1 MREGPVVEPPVVEPP
16 VVEPAGGIRPP
27 VVEPVETPVASG
39 SPVVEPPVVE
49 PVETPVVIS
58 TAISTSSITGVV
70 EPPVVEPVETPIV
83 PPLKHTQIAQA
94 LGEEI
99 RTGRVRHGRR
109 LPGEKALAARFSVS
123 RNTVRAALQ
132 ELSREGMIAT
142 RSGKGSYVIF
152 DGRPLDG
159 QLGWARSLQAQGI
172 RSEITVL
179 RIERVSEVG
188 TAAAVP
194 GAAERGGA
202 SDHGAS
208 DQAASGHRGADLI
221 AIDRVRRIVGGPAV
235 SYERSRVPAIPAL
248 ADLPV
253 RGLVDGSIT
262 QTVVAAG
269 LLIHSAEQ
277 WMGARPLTA
286 AEAEVLGREP
296 GELFLYATRVTRTR
310 KGELVERVEAV
321 LDPAYF
327 ELHFQLDQG

>member
-1 MREGPVVEPPVVEPP
+1 M
-16 VVEPAGGIRPP
+16 
-27 VVEPVETPVASG
+27 
-39 SPVVEPPVVE
+39 VE
-49 PVETPVVIS
+49 PVETPVVAS
-58 TAISTSSITGVV
+58 PA
-70 EPPVVEPVETPIV
+70 VEPVETPVI
-83 PPLKHTQIAQA
+83 PPLKHTQIAQT

-142 RSGKGSYVIF
+142 RSGKGSYVIY

-159 QLGWARSLQAQGI
+159 QLGWARALQAQGI
-172 RSEITVL
+172 RSDITVL
-179 RIERVSEVG
+179 RIERVSE
-188 TAAAVP
+188 P
-194 GAAERGGA
+194 SPDGA

-208 DQAASGHRGADLI
+208 DLI
-221 AIDRVRRIVGGPAV
+221 AIDRVRRVADGPAV

-248 ADLPV
+248 ADVPV

-262 QTVVAAG
+262 QTVIAAG
-269 LLIHSAEQ
+269 LLVHSAEQ

-286 AEAEVLGREP
+286 EEAEVLGRDP

-310 KGELVERVEAV
+310 KGGLVERVEAV

>member
-1 MREGPVVEPPVVEPP
+1 VTSARPVVEAPVVEPVETPDASSLPVVEP
-16 VVEPAGGIRPP
+16 VETRDASGPP
-27 VVEPVETPVASG
+27 VVEPVETPKV
-39 SPVVEPPVVE
+39 
-49 PVETPVVIS
+49 TS
-58 TAISTSSITGVV
+58 TAISTSSITGT
-70 EPPVVEPVETPIV
+70 PPVETPIV

-172 RSEITVL
+172 RSEIAVL
-179 RIERVSEVG
+179 RIERVSE
-188 TAAAVP
+188 TDEAASVP
-194 GAAERGGA
+194 GAAVRGGA
-202 SDHGAS
+202 SGHS
-208 DQAASGHRGADLI
+208 ASGHRASDLI
-221 AIDRVRRIVGGPAV
+221 AVDRVRRIVGGPAV

-248 ADLPV
+248 ADLPA
-253 RGLVDGSIT
+253 RGLVDGSIA
-262 QTVVAAG
+262 QTVIAAG

-277 WMGARPLTA
+277 WMGARPLTGE
-286 AEAEVLGREP
+286 EAEVLGREP

>member
-16 VVEPAGGIRPP
+16 VVEF
-27 VVEPVETPVASG
+27 ETPVASG
-39 SPVVEPPVVE
+39 SPVVEP
-49 PVETPVVIS
+49 VETPAVNS

-70 EPPVVEPVETPIV
+70 ETPVVEPVETPVASSSPVVEPVETPIV

-179 RIERVSEVG
+179 RIERVSE
-188 TAAAVP
+188 TEEAVP

-202 SDHGAS
+202 SDRMRHPATGS
-208 DQAASGHRGADLI
+208 DLI

>member
-1 MREGPVVEPPVVEPP
+1 MREYPPDD
-16 VVEPAGGIRPP
+16 PA
-27 VVEPVETPVASG
+27 V
-39 SPVVEPPVVE
+39 
-49 PVETPVVIS
+49 
-58 TAISTSSITGVV
+58 
-70 EPPVVEPVETPIV
+70 V

-109 LPGEKALAARFSVS
+109 LPGEQALAARFSVS
-123 RNTVRAALQ
+123 RNTVRAALH
-132 ELSREGMIAT
+132 ELSRDGMIAT
-142 RSGKGSYVIF
+142 RSGKGSYVTF

-159 QLGWARSLQAQGI
+159 QLGWARALQAQGI
-172 RSEITVL
+172 RSQITVL
-179 RIERVSEVG
+179 RIERVSE
-188 TAAAVP
+188 TEESDAADP
-194 GAAERGGA
+194 GA
-202 SDHGAS
+202 S
-208 DQAASGHRGADLI
+208 DLI

-235 SYERSRVPAIPAL
+235 SYERSRVPASAAL
-248 ADLPV
+248 ADLPT

-269 LLIHSAEQ
+269 LLVHSAEQ

-286 AEAEVLGREP
+286 EEAEVLGREP

>member
-1 MREGPVVEPPVVEPP
+1 VSEAP
-16 VVEPAGGIRPP
+16 
-27 VVEPVETPVASG
+27 
-39 SPVVEPPVVE
+39 
-49 PVETPVVIS
+49 
-58 TAISTSSITGVV
+58 VV

-123 RNTVRAALQ
+123 RNTVRAALH

-172 RSEITVL
+172 RSEIAVL
-179 RIERVSEVG
+179 RIERVSQTE
-188 TAAAVP
+188 AAAPVP

-202 SDHGAS
+202 SG
-208 DQAASGHRGADLI
+208 QGASGHSASGHSPSGHRASDLI
-221 AIDRVRRIVGGPAV
+221 AVDRVRRIVGGPAV

-248 ADLPV
+248 ADLPAH
-253 RGLVDGSIT
+253 GLVDGSIA
-262 QTVVAAG
+262 QTVIAAG

-277 WMGARPLTA
+277 WMGARPLTGE
-286 AEAEVLGREP
+286 EAEVLGREP

-310 KGELVERVEAV
+310 RGELVERVEAV

>member
-1 MREGPVVEPPVVEPP
+1 MRVRDEVPNATAVEPSV
-16 VVEPAGGIRPP
+16 
-27 VVEPVETPVASG
+27 
-39 SPVVEPPVVE
+39 
-49 PVETPVVIS
+49 
-58 TAISTSSITGVV
+58 
-70 EPPVVEPVETPIV
+70 V

-99 RTGRVRHGRR
+99 RTGWVRHGRR

-142 RSGKGSYVIF
+142 RSGKGSYVTY

-179 RIERVSEVG
+179 RIERVTEPDE
-188 TAAAVP
+188 AA
-194 GAAERGGA
+194 
-202 SDHGAS
+202 
-208 DQAASGHRGADLI
+208 ADLI
-221 AIDRVRRIVGGPAV
+221 AIDRVRRIVAGPAV

-262 QTVVAAG
+262 QTVVGAG

>member
-1 MREGPVVEPPVVEPP
+1 
-16 VVEPAGGIRPP
+16 
-27 VVEPVETPVASG
+27 VVEPVETPV
-39 SPVVEPPVVE
+39 
-49 PVETPVVIS
+49 I
-58 TAISTSSITGVV
+58 
-70 EPPVVEPVETPIV
+70 

-132 ELSREGMIAT
+132 QLSREGMIAT

-159 QLGWARSLQAQGI
+159 QLGWARALQAQGI
-172 RSEITVL
+172 RSDITVL
-179 RIERVSEVG
+179 RIERVSE
-188 TAAAVP
+188 TASLP
-194 GAAERGGA
+194 DGA

-208 DQAASGHRGADLI
+208 DLI
-221 AIDRVRRIVGGPAV
+221 AIDRVRRVADGPAV

-248 ADLPV
+248 ADVPI

-262 QTVVAAG
+262 QTVIAAG
-269 LLIHSAEQ
+269 LLVHSAEQ

-286 AEAEVLGREP
+286 EEAEVLGREP

>member
-1 MREGPVVEPPVVEPP
+1 VVGHPVVEPRVVEPPVVEPP
-16 VVEPAGGIRPP
+16 VVEP
-27 VVEPVETPVASG
+27 VETPKV
-39 SPVVEPPVVE
+39 
-49 PVETPVVIS
+49 TS
-58 TAISTSSITGVV
+58 TAISTSSITGT
-70 EPPVVEPVETPIV
+70 PPVETPIV

-172 RSEITVL
+172 RSEIAVL
-179 RIERVSEVG
+179 RIERVSQTE
-188 TAAAVP
+188 AAASVP
-194 GAAERGGA
+194 SAAERGGA
-202 SDHGAS
+202 SDQGTSGHS
-208 DQAASGHRGADLI
+208 ASGHRASDLI
-221 AIDRVRRIVGGPAV
+221 AVDRMRRIVGGPAV

-248 ADLPV
+248 ADLPA
-253 RGLVDGSIT
+253 RGLVDGSIA
-262 QTVVAAG
+262 QTVIAAG

-277 WMGARPLTA
+277 WMGARPLTGE
-286 AEAEVLGREP
+286 EAEVLGREP

-310 KGELVERVEAV
+310 RGELVERVEAV